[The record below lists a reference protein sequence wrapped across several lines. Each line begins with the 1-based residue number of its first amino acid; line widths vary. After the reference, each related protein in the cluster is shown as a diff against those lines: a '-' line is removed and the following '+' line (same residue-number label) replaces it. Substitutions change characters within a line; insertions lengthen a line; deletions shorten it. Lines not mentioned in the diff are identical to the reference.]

1 MKNKKAKRE
10 PVQVIREYRYSKKVR
25 IWTSIGASV
34 MALLGAL
41 CITVSAFGMHMLG
54 LINFVTPDDDIYDP
68 NADISHEEDDLNYSE
83 PFDPSLYDDAQSLSD
98 IPVRGNTKGIRNIML
113 LGIDSNSFSGR
124 SDTMIILSINDN
136 TKTIRMVS
144 LLRDTWVS
152 IPGRDKNGDGVD
164 DINKLNSAYA
174 FGKFRLLSKT
184 LEQNFRL
191 DIDEYLGVNFKVLPI
206 LIDALGGLDVTLT
219 AKEMTQVPDYGCT
232 YTASSHDPRFVSLK
246 GKPGVY
252 HLTGF
257 QAMEYARIRAID
269 SDFKRTE
276 RQRKVIGLLIEKAK
290 NMSYSQLI
298 DAVYGALPHID
309 TNMSADEFLA
319 FAANAVKYSSYTIDN
334 SFHVP
339 EENGYKGVTING
351 GSGLQLLDPRQT
363 VTNLHKYLYE

>member
-1 MKNKKAKRE
+1 MKNKKTKRE
-10 PVQVIREYRYSKKVR
+10 PIQVMREYRYSKKIR

-54 LINFVTPDDDIYDP
+54 LINFKPDDDIYDP
-68 NADISHEEDDLNYSE
+68 NADISHEDDDLGYSE
-83 PFDPSLYDDAQSLSD
+83 PFDPSLYEDAQSLAD
-98 IPVRGNTKGIRNIML
+98 IPLRGNVKGIRNIML
-113 LGIDSNSFSGR
+113 LGIDSKSFSGR

-152 IPGRDKNGDGVD
+152 IPGRDKDKDGVD
-164 DINKLNSAYA
+164 DINKLNAAYA

-184 LEQNFRL
+184 IEQNFRL
-191 DIDEYLGVNFKVLPI
+191 DIDEYLGVNFEVLPI
-206 LIDALGGLDVTLT
+206 LIDALGGLDVSLT
-219 AKEMTQVPDYGCT
+219 AKEMTQIPAAGCT
-232 YTASSHDPRFVSLK
+232 LTASSGNPNFVSLK
-246 GKPGVY
+246 GDPGVH
-252 HLTGF
+252 HLNGF

-276 RQRKVIGLLIEKAK
+276 RQRKVISLLIEKAK
-290 NMSYSQLI
+290 DMSYSQLI

-309 TNMSADEFLA
+309 TNLSADEFLA
-319 FAANAVKYSSYTIDN
+319 FAANAVKYSSYTIEN
-334 SFHVP
+334 SYHIP
-339 EENGYKGVTING
+339 EDKGYKGVTING
-351 GSGLQLLDPRQT
+351 GSGLQILDPRAT